1 MPRILFMAGHRWP
14 DYETVLPRALAEA
27 GVTAEVSPDFA
38 PEAVDYIVYG
48 PAGDP
53 AKTDFSVFPGL
64 RTVLSLWAGMETIV
78 SNPTLNVPLTR
89 MVDPGLTAG
98 MVEYVTGHVLRHHLG
113 MDAHIV
119 NPAQRWANRAPPL
132 ASDRPVAMLGLGA
145 LGSACATALVSLGF
159 PIRGWSRTP
168 RAVPG
173 VACHHGPEGLDKTL
187 SGARIAVLLLPLTPD
202 TESIMDASRLA
213 RLAPGAALLNP
224 GRGPLVDDAALLAA
238 LDTGHL
244 GHATLDTFRI
254 EPLPADH
261 RFWSHPKVTVT
272 PHIASETRPATAS
285 RAIAENIARAEA
297 GQPLLHLVDPAR
309 GY

>member
-14 DYETVLPRALAEA
+14 DYDTVLPRALEEA
-27 GVTAEVSPDFA
+27 GVTAEVSPDL
-38 PEAVDYIVYG
+38 PPDSVDYIVYG

-53 AKTDFSVFPGL
+53 AATDFSVFPRL
-64 RTVLSLWAGMETIV
+64 RAVLSLWAGVESIV
-78 SNPTLNVPLTR
+78 ANPTLTVPLTR

-113 MDAHIV
+113 MDAHIL
-119 NPAQRWANRAPPL
+119 NPEHRWANRAPPL

-159 PIRGWSRTP
+159 PVRGWSRTP

-173 VACHHGPEGLDKTL
+173 VACHHGPEGLEAAL
-187 SGARIAVLLLPLTPD
+187 SGARIAVLLLPLTPE
-202 TESIMDASRLA
+202 TENLMNAARLA

-224 GRGPLVDDAALLAA
+224 GRGPLVDDTALLAA
-238 LDTGHL
+238 LDGGQL
-244 GHATLDTFRI
+244 GHATLDTFRT
-254 EPLPADH
+254 EPLPREH
-261 RFWSHPKVTVT
+261 PFWSHPRVTVT

-297 GQPLLHLVDPAR
+297 GQPLLHLVDLSR